1 MNTTY
6 FAELSR
12 QLTARGMPDEEVAA
26 TVADLSGYL
35 AESGSP
41 DAREEFG
48 GPDAFADRLTR
59 SDRGERPGAADETWK
74 WTSDIYTDRLLLNQY
89 GAEGWEVE
97 GIDFAGRFV
106 CRRSPG
112 AAMRWEYRR
121 ESTQGAKDR
130 EALTVELAPDGW
142 ELCGRWLYMAYFKRP
157 LAASDGPAATLT
169 TTPAPPA
176 RHVFFSAKYRGLIA
190 VFAVSVILLV
200 LGIGFDVIDLDRPVV
215 YWAILVAAALGG
227 LAGWYGVKRDITRG
241 AQSPHRP
248 KAVTEP

>member
-12 QLTARGMPDEEVAA
+12 HLTARGMPDQEVAA

-41 DAREEFG
+41 DAGEEFG
-48 GPDAFADRLTR
+48 APDVFADRLTHR
-59 SDRGERPGAADETWK
+59 DSGERPGAGDETWK

-89 GAEGWEVE
+89 GTEGWEVE

-112 AAMRWEYRR
+112 TVMRWEYRR
-121 ESTQGAKDR
+121 EITQGAKVR
-130 EALTVELAPDGW
+130 EALTAELAPDGW
-142 ELCGRWLYMAYFKRP
+142 EVCGRWLYMTYFKRP
-157 LAASDGPAATLT
+157 LAATDGPAAELT
-169 TTPAPPA
+169 HTPAPPA

-190 VFAVSVILLV
+190 MFAVSVVLLV
-200 LGIGFDVIDLDRPVV
+200 LGIGFDVIDLDRPGVH
-215 YWAILVAAALGG
+215 YGILAAAAVGG

-241 AQSPHRP
+241 TQSPHHA
-248 KAVTEP
+248 KQ